1 MIMRITDKYIKA
13 ILLAVLTLLPALASD
28 AQTLPSLMLGQDPV
42 SLASGQSG
50 VAAEAGSFAIQNNV
64 AAVSLSDRTLD
75 AQVGFGLWQPS
86 YADMKSYGA
95 AGIFRLGKLGM
106 ALDFKMLQ
114 MPTYGSVSGNGSELR
129 DSEFTPGEMNLAA
142 GVSYAVM
149 DYLSAGVSLRY
160 ADSKLAHEASAG
172 VFGADVA
179 VYFRKNGISAGLSVN
194 NLGTKVKYSE
204 TSYPQPMMAKFG
216 AGYDLA
222 LGSSALAFTAEA
234 DLLFAGGFMAGAGCE
249 YSFRDMVFARAGYHY
264 GDSVNALASYASA
277 GVGLKFFG
285 AQLNLAYLFASTVF
299 ANSMCVSLGYTF

>member
-1 MIMRITDKYIKA
+1 MIMRITGKYIKA
-13 ILLAVLTLLPALASD
+13 LLLAVLMFLPALATY
-28 AQTLPSLMLGQDPV
+28 AQTLPSLMLGQDPA

-64 AAVSLSDRTLD
+64 AAVALTDRTLD
-75 AQVGFGLWQPS
+75 AQVGFGIWQPS

-114 MPTYGSVSGNGSELR
+114 MSSYGSVSGNGSEIR
-129 DSEFTPGEMNLAA
+129 DSEFTPGEMNIAA
-142 GVSYAVM
+142 GVSYAVL
-149 DYLSAGVSLRY
+149 DCLSAGVSLRY
-160 ADSKLAHEASAG
+160 ADSKLAPEASAG

-204 TSYPQPMMAKFG
+204 VAYAQPMLAKIG

-222 LGSSALAFTAEA
+222 LGSSSLAFTAEA
-234 DLLFAGGFMAGAGCE
+234 DVLFAGGFMAGAGCE
-249 YSFRDMVFARAGYHY
+249 YSFKNMIFARAGYHY
-264 GDSVNALASYASA
+264 GDSVNAVPSYASA
-277 GVGLKFFG
+277 GLGLRFFG
-285 AQLNLAYLFASTVF
+285 AQLNFAYLFASETL
-299 ANSMCVSLGYTF
+299 ANSLCVSLGYTF